1 MRTLTGCRACNFIFN
16 CARKARFALVFA
28 MIATVSAQQYP
39 DRPINIIVPFP
50 HGAVDVYIRL
60 VQPFA
65 EKQLGQ
71 PLLVQNRGGANG
83 AVGTEFV
90 ARSKPDGYTLL
101 FNVTS
106 SAVMAPLTMGNA
118 RFDILKDF
126 VPITDFVDSPV
137 ALVVRKSLPVKNL
150 EEFITYARASQGK
163 LNYGSPGSGSALHLI
178 GISFAKAIGVKMTHV
193 PYKGFAPELQAMM
206 ADELDMGFIGTGS
219 SHQHIMKGSI
229 RALALAV
236 GAPPGDYGEIPD
248 LSRTLKGFDNV
259 PIFSALWAPA
269 GTATEIV
276 DRLSAVMRAA
286 LADPGVREKF
296 ASIGQTTLGRS
307 KEDTAKAV
315 VSNVEVA
322 TRLVN
327 EARQAGVVF
336 E

>member
-1 MRTLTGCRACNFIFN
+1 MLNLRCFGALLLAGLLLTAAPAG
-16 CARKARFALVFA
+16 
-28 MIATVSAQQYP
+28 AQQYP
-39 DRPINIIVPFP
+39 DKPINVIVPFP
-50 HGAVDVYIRL
+50 PGAVDVYVRI

-71 PLLVQNRGGANG
+71 PLVVQNRGGANG

-126 VPITDFVDSPV
+126 TPITDFVDSPV

-150 EEFITYARASQGK
+150 QEFIAYAQANQGK
-163 LNYGSPGSGSALHLI
+163 LNYGSPGSGSSLHMI
-178 GISFAKAIGVKMTHV
+178 GISFANAIGVKMTHV
-193 PYKGFAPELQAMM
+193 PYKGFAPELQAMIG
-206 ADELDMGFIGTGS
+206 DELDMGFIGTGS
-219 SHQHIMKGSI
+219 AHTHILKGSI
-229 RALALAV
+229 RALAMAA
-236 GAPPGDYGEIPD
+236 GKPPGDYGPDIPD
-248 LSRTLKGFDNV
+248 LSKTLKGYDNV

-269 GTATEIV
+269 GTPLEIV
-276 DRLSAVMRAA
+276 EKLSSVMRAA
-286 LADPGVREKF
+286 LADSDVRTKF
-296 ASIGQTTLGRS
+296 AGIGQATLGRS
-307 KEDTAKAV
+307 REEAAKAIAA
-315 VSNVEVA
+315 NVEVA

-327 EARQAGVVF
+327 QAKEAGVVF